1 MRAGLLAARGL
12 GDQATVSLCQTIR
25 RTGLTVHAAP
35 HKLHQMSLNIPLV
48 ANHGPVASAAPA
60 AAASSSQPRR
70 ISLALQGGGSLGA
83 FTWGVLDRLLEEDNL
98 EIDTVS
104 GASAGA
110 VNAVVMASGLRE
122 GGREGARENLRTFWT
137 RLVDQAPHSI
147 VAGILGGFGGAS
159 RARMAFDVQS
169 RVLSPYQ
176 TNPLGLNPLRGLLA
190 QSVDADALRADPPFK
205 LLIAATRVA
214 DGSLRMFRE
223 SEITI
228 EAVLASTCLPLLHH
242 AVEIDGETYWDGGYA
257 SNPPLIQLVETSD
270 ASSILLVQIIP
281 TEGNEHPTTSPH
293 IVKRLNQIT
302 FNTPLMHEI
311 ESIASMRRLAEA
323 EGGDSPL
330 ARKLSDLQLDRLAAE
345 EWYAHLGR
353 HSALDLD
360 RDFVMTLHTHGRRA
374 AEAWLAGEPPSR
386 MP

>member
-1 MRAGLLAARGL
+1 
-12 GDQATVSLCQTIR
+12 
-25 RTGLTVHAAP
+25 
-35 HKLHQMSLNIPLV
+35 MSLFT
-48 ANHGPVASAAPA
+48 ANHEQDLSVIPEPA
-60 AAASSSQPRR
+60 AIHTSTRR

-83 FTWGVLDRLLEEDNL
+83 FTWGVLDRLLEEDDL

-110 VNAVVMASGLRE
+110 VNAVVLASGLRE
-122 GGREGARENLRTFWT
+122 GGRERARDNLRSFWT
-137 RLVDQAPHSI
+137 RLIEQAPRAL
-147 VAGILGGFGGAS
+147 VGGVLGGFGGAS

-176 TNPLGLNPLRGLLA
+176 TNPLGLNPLRALLA
-190 QSVDADALRADPPFK
+190 DSVDADALRADPPFK

-214 DGSLRMFRE
+214 DGTLRMFRE
-223 SEITI
+223 DEISI
-228 EAVLASTCLPLLHH
+228 DAVLASTCLPLLHH

-257 SNPPLIQLVETSD
+257 SNPPLIQLVETST

-281 TEGNEHPTTSPH
+281 TEGDDHPTTSPH

-311 ESIASMRRLAEA
+311 ESIASMKRLAEA

-374 AEAWLAGEPPSR
+374 AEGWLAGKPPSL